1 MSHKKAPF
9 KGLFYFIF
17 SSIYVVNLLSHI
29 AGISTN
35 GSSRKKGQPF
45 FHLPFFLKNLNSS
58 KSFLSPGSN
67 SLRGLN
73 ERRNVDR
80 FMFIIKRGRS
90 PVDYSEIADKT
101 CSADTSLFF
110 LARALIAS
118 MLGFVFVAL
127 TLTTPLLASFT
138 LSASVSAIVA

>member
-1 MSHKKAPF
+1 M
-9 KGLFYFIF
+9 
-17 SSIYVVNLLSHI
+17 NLLSHI

-35 GSSRKKGQPF
+35 GSSRKNGHPA
-45 FHLPFFLKNLNSS
+45 FHLPFFLKNLNSC
-58 KSFLSPGSN
+58 KSFLFAGLN

-80 FMFIIKRGRS
+80 FKFILEGAEA
-90 PVDYSEIADKT
+90 PLVYSAIADNT
-101 CSADTSLFF
+101 CSADTSDF

-118 MLGFVFVAL
+118 MLGFVLEAL
-127 TLTTPLLASFT
+127 TLTSPLLASLL

>member
-1 MSHKKAPF
+1 MN
-9 KGLFYFIF
+9 LF
-17 SSIYVVNLLSHI
+17 SHI

-35 GSSRKKGQPF
+35 GSSRKNGHPV
-45 FHLPFFLKNLNSS
+45 FHLPFFLKNLNSC
-58 KSFLSPGSN
+58 KSFLSAGLN

-73 ERRNVDR
+73 DRRNVDR
-80 FMFIIKRGRS
+80 FMFIINRGRS
-90 PVDYSEIADKT
+90 PVGYSAIADNT

-127 TLTTPLLASFT
+127 TFTSPLLASFT